1 MTKSNGSSRSRA
13 TAKDSNGGA
22 GISEEPVRVGISGL
36 GRSGWGIHANVLPHV
51 GDKFRVT
58 AVCDPDP
65 ARQQE
70 AIDRFDC
77 LAYSTIDEIIA
88 DRSVELL
95 VVATPSQLHV
105 SDASAAMRA
114 GKHVIVEKPMAPTL
128 EGVDEMIA
136 VAEETG
142 MLLTVNQ
149 NYRYHA
155 DFLKVKEVVDSGVL
169 GRIVQ
174 MRITGNGFRRR
185 WDWQTLKEFGGG
197 DLNNKGAHSIDW
209 AIHFFDDPQPEIFC
223 QMETTPLF
231 AGDAES
237 HVKLVIKPNDGP
249 VIDVEMSNCCAYPQ
263 DAWLVMGTQGTLV
276 SADRRE
282 VHWKYFDP
290 AEAPPLV
297 LDTKPTPDRSYNSE
311 TLPWR
316 EDSFKPEFSFFASMN
331 NLYGDIHAAIRQGS
345 QPAITAASV
354 RRQVEILERCRQI
367 SPV

>member
-1 MTKSNGSSRSRA
+1 MAESTPKSGPDMSNGNQTGTS
-13 TAKDSNGGA
+13 D
-22 GISEEPVRVGISGL
+22 EPLRIGISGL
-36 GRSGWGIHANVLPHV
+36 GRSGWSIHANVLAQI
-51 GDKFRVT
+51 GEKFNVT

-65 ARQQE
+65 ARQEE
-70 AIDRFDC
+70 AIERFDC

-88 DRSVELL
+88 DNAVELL

-128 EGVDEMIA
+128 AGVDEMIA

-185 WDWQTLKEFGGG
+185 WDWQTLKKYGGG

-209 AIHFFDDPQPEIFC
+209 AIHFFDDPNPEIFC

-249 VIDVEMSNCCAYPQ
+249 VIDVEMTNCCAYPQ

-276 SADRRE
+276 SADRRS
-282 VHWKYFDP
+282 VSWKYFDP
-290 AEAPPLV
+290 EEAPPLV
-297 LDTKPTPDRSYNSE
+297 LDTEPTPDRSYNSE
-311 TLPWR
+311 TLPWK
-316 EDSFKPEFSFFASMN
+316 EETFTPEFNFFTGMFS
-331 NLYGDIHAAIRQGS
+331 LYEDIYTTIRTGEQTAIS
-345 QPAITAASV
+345 AASV
-354 RRQVEILERCRQI
+354 RRQVEILERCREI

>member
-1 MTKSNGSSRSRA
+1 MAESTTANGANRAGGRS
-13 TAKDSNGGA
+13 A
-22 GISEEPVRVGISGL
+22 GHSDEPVRVGISGL
-36 GRSGWGIHANVLPHV
+36 GRSGWGIHANVLPHL
-51 GDKFRVT
+51 GEKFRVT

-65 ARQQE
+65 ARQEE

-77 LAYSTIDEIIA
+77 LAYSTIDEIVA
-88 DRSVELL
+88 DGAVELL

-105 SDASAAMRA
+105 SDAAAAMRA
-114 GKHVIVEKPMAPTL
+114 GKHVMVEKPMAPTL
-128 EGVDEMIA
+128 AGVDEMIA

-155 DFLKVKEVVDSGVL
+155 DFLKVREVVDSGVL

-185 WDWQTLKEFGGG
+185 WDWQTLKRYGGG

-209 AIHFFDDPQPEIFC
+209 AIHFFNDPHPEIFC

-282 VHWKYFDP
+282 VRWKYFDP

-297 LDTKPTPDRSYNSE
+297 LDTEPTADRSYNSE
-311 TLPWR
+311 ILPWQ
-316 EDSFKPEFSFFASMN
+316 EESFAPEFSFLKGMN
-331 NLYGDIHAAIRQGS
+331 ALYSDIFDAIRTGRPPTIS
-345 QPAITAASV
+345 AGSV
-354 RRQVEILERCRQI
+354 RRQVEILERCREI

>member
-1 MTKSNGSSRSRA
+1 MAESTTAPRAETGSGQS
-13 TAKDSNGGA
+13 A
-22 GISEEPVRVGISGL
+22 GTSDEPVRVGISGL
-36 GRSGWGIHANVLPHV
+36 GRSGWGIHANVLPHL
-51 GDKFRVT
+51 GEKFRVA
-58 AVCDPDP
+58 AVCDPNP
-65 ARQQE
+65 ARQEE

-77 LAYSTIDEIIA
+77 LAYATIDEIVA
-88 DRSVELL
+88 DRAVELL
-95 VVATPSQLHV
+95 VIATPSQLHV
-105 SDASAAMRA
+105 SDATAAMRA

-128 EGVDEMIA
+128 DGVDRMIA
-136 VAEETG
+136 VAQETG

-155 DFLKVKEVVDSGVL
+155 DFLKVKEVVDSGAL
-169 GRIVQ
+169 GRVVQ

-185 WDWQTLKEFGGG
+185 WDWQTLKRFGGG

-209 AIHFFDDPQPEIFC
+209 AIHFFDDPHPEIFC

-282 VHWKYFDP
+282 VRWKYFDP
-290 AEAPPLV
+290 AEAPPLA
-297 LDTKPTPDRSYNSE
+297 LDTNPTPDRSYNSE
-311 TLPWR
+311 TLPWK
-316 EDSFKPEFSFFASMN
+316 EESFTPEFSFFTSMN
-331 NLYGDIHAAIRQGS
+331 DLYGDIYDAIRKGS
-345 QPAITAASV
+345 PPAISAASV
-354 RRQVEILERCRQI
+354 RRQVEILERCRAI

>member
-1 MTKSNGSSRSRA
+1 MAESTTVNGN
-13 TAKDSNGGA
+13 DNA
-22 GISEEPVRVGISGL
+22 GDPVRVGISGL
-36 GRSGWGIHANVLPHV
+36 GRSGWGIHANVLPHLTE
-51 GDKFRVT
+51 KFNVT

-65 ARQQE
+65 ARQEE

-88 DRSVELL
+88 DSAVELL
-95 VVATPSQLHV
+95 IVATPSQLHV
-105 SDASAAMRA
+105 SDATAAMRA
-114 GKHVIVEKPMAPTL
+114 GKHVIVEKPMAPSL
-128 EGVDEMIA
+128 EGVDEMMA
-136 VAEETG
+136 VAEETE

-185 WDWQTLKEFGGG
+185 WDWQTLKRFGGG

-249 VIDVEMSNCCAYPQ
+249 VIDVEMSNCCAFPQ

-282 VHWKYFDP
+282 IHWKYFDP
-290 AEAPPLV
+290 DEAPPLV

-311 TLPWR
+311 TLPWK
-316 EDSFKPEFSFFASMN
+316 EESFTPEFGFFTSMN
-331 NLYGDIHAAIRQGS
+331 KLYGDIYDSIRTGGPVAIS
-345 QPAITAASV
+345 AASV
-354 RRQVEILERCRQI
+354 RRQVEILERCREI

>member
-1 MTKSNGSSRSRA
+1 MLVLPPESYVKQATISSEDWRARERPDGRSYAHDTLPAERKLRMADTPKSNGDEN
-13 TAKDSNGGA
+13 TG
-22 GISEEPVRVGISGL
+22 EPVRVGISGL
-36 GRSGWGIHANVLPHV
+36 GRSGWGIHANVLPHLTENF
-51 GDKFRVT
+51 KVT

-65 ARQQE
+65 VRQEE

-77 LAYSTIDEIIA
+77 LAYSSIDEIVA
-88 DRSVELL
+88 DNAVELL

-174 MRITGNGFRRR
+174 LRITGQQLSPPL
-185 WDWQTLKEFGGG
+185 DWQTLKRYGGG

-231 AGDAES
+231 G
-237 HVKLVIKPNDGP
+237 
-249 VIDVEMSNCCAYPQ
+249 
-263 DAWLVMGTQGTLV
+263 
-276 SADRRE
+276 R
-282 VHWKYFDP
+282 
-290 AEAPPLV
+290 
-297 LDTKPTPDRSYNSE
+297 
-311 TLPWR
+311 
-316 EDSFKPEFSFFASMN
+316 
-331 NLYGDIHAAIRQGS
+331 
-345 QPAITAASV
+345 
-354 RRQVEILERCRQI
+354 
-367 SPV
+367 